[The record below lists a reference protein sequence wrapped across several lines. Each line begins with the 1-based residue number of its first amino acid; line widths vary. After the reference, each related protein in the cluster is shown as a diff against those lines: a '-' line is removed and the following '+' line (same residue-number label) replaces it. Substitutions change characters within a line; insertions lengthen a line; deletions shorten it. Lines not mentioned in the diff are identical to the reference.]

1 MRFWIKLEMRKARV
15 LNTIHVAQFVMLS
28 LCVSY
33 WTARILIHSSCLDSL
48 SVNLTMQI
56 NLY

>member
-1 MRFWIKLEMRKARV
+1 MRKARV